1 MPIFE
6 YKCGECGSNFEMF
19 LKSRDEEKDLECLN
33 CRSKNVKKQQRL
45 MMRPIIVLSLIC
57 MFSAAMLAAVNS
69 VTKDRIILA
78 KKKEKQRCYSRRLHM
93 QAMAA

>member
-33 CRSKNVKKQQRL
+33 CRSKNVKKQFSTFHSNLKDDGASKESKCHSCPVQGC
-45 MMRPIIVLSLIC
+45 PNKKLIG
-57 MFSAAMLAAVNS
+57 
-69 VTKDRIILA
+69 
-78 KKKEKQRCYSRRLHM
+78 
-93 QAMAA
+93 